1 MIPLM
6 KNAFLNEYET
16 KKALSDFIMKADKLS
31 MHTQCFEF
39 EKEFSLKLLDD
50 M

>member
-16 KKALSDFIMKADKLS
+16 KKALSDFIMKADRLS
-31 MHTQCFEF
+31 MDAKCAEF
-39 EKEFSLKLLDD
+39 EVVFSKKQGRK
-50 M
+50 